1 MRIDQKLYEAARL
14 HGYLHCFRLV
24 LGVQNL
30 YEAVIT
36 SPSFHN
42 PFEIGLMK
50 RVRYTPNANM
60 ADHSDGPELVAW
72 KRGQS
77 VCDLVCFD
85 YASCVVL

>member
-1 MRIDQKLYEAARL
+1 ME
-14 HGYLHCFRLV
+14 V
-24 LGVQNL
+24 TELGVL
-30 YEAVIT
+30 
-36 SPSFHN
+36 H
-42 PFEIGLMK
+42 
-50 RVRYTPNANM
+50 TPNANM

>member
-1 MRIDQKLYEAARL
+1 MATALRVSF
-14 HGYLHCFRLV
+14 CFFCDAHFWCSSFKNTALIFLEICLFSILPFLV
-24 LGVQNL
+24 AN
-30 YEAVIT
+30 
-36 SPSFHN
+36 N
-42 PFEIGLMK
+42 
-50 RVRYTPNANM
+50 TPNANM

>member
-1 MRIDQKLYEAARL
+1 MKKSFRPITKLWFTVISGRL
-14 HGYLHCFRLV
+14 PAG
-24 LGVQNL
+24 NL
-30 YEAVIT
+30 LIFPQTVVGA
-36 SPSFHN
+36 
-42 PFEIGLMK
+42 G
-50 RVRYTPNANM
+50 YTPNANM

>member
-1 MRIDQKLYEAARL
+1 MTFLRL
-14 HGYLHCFRLV
+14 LNKSGKTDFAQGH
-24 LGVQNL
+24 
-30 YEAVIT
+30 
-36 SPSFHN
+36 
-42 PFEIGLMK
+42 
-50 RVRYTPNANM
+50 TPNANM

>member
-1 MRIDQKLYEAARL
+1 MQIFQDVPDL
-14 HGYLHCFRLV
+14 
-24 LGVQNL
+24 
-30 YEAVIT
+30 
-36 SPSFHN
+36 
-42 PFEIGLMK
+42 EISAD
-50 RVRYTPNANM
+50 TPNANM

>member
-1 MRIDQKLYEAARL
+1 MEWYLTTKLIDLEECLQTKLSCTNIHL
-14 HGYLHCFRLV
+14 ILIP
-24 LGVQNL
+24 N
-30 YEAVIT
+30 
-36 SPSFHN
+36 
-42 PFEIGLMK
+42 
-50 RVRYTPNANM
+50 TPNANM